1 MKSNLLRL
9 AILSAIVSMGGCAKI
24 PPHPEPL
31 TKPDVRIN
39 NDVDAAANPA
49 KAQPISGPLTLE
61 QAMARALKFNL
72 ERRTKLMEEAL
83 ALKILD
89 VSKFD
94 MLPKLLVDA
103 GYLSR
108 DSDMIRRST
117 NAQTGALSPSQFISE
132 ERDHGIADLGV
143 SWSLLDLGIGYF
155 NAQQQANRVLVA
167 VEKRRRAMHV
177 LMQDVRV
184 AYWRAASAQKLQGE
198 VQDTIKQA
206 EAALEKSR
214 TEESA
219 RVRNPMQ
226 ALRYQRQL
234 LENLRLLEAIHQ
246 ELSVAQTE
254 LAALINAPQGE
265 KFEVADVEPG
275 KIDLYP
281 LEAPVSVLEE
291 MALEDNPELLEQHYG
306 VNIARIETHKTIARM
321 FPNLSLGANLKYDS
335 DNYLVDSTWREAS
348 VQLSYNLVNLLSA
361 PAQYKLA
368 EAGVE
373 LAKQRRMAMQMAV
386 LAQVHLARQQFGN
399 AAAQFTRADQIWQT
413 DQRIADQSAK
423 RVAAKVDSSLEKVS
437 TRTASLLSQLRRY
450 QALAQAQA
458 AEARLQATLGV
469 EPRLD
474 NVPDDSVDSLA
485 KQMQVSM
492 TLSSAVA
499 SRALGSG
506 APGPQPVET
515 ISPEPT
521 PATDLAPA
529 TEVAPAPE
537 AATPTEAAPAN
548 ESAPVEAAP
557 AAESTPVEASPASEP
572 TSEAAPEIS
581 AEPAAAVDAPLDES
595 IASVENP
602 SPASQSSPADM
613 PSPASAAE
621 QAAAEPDSLH
631 LR

>member
-1 MKSNLLRL
+1 MKNQLLRL
-9 AILSAIVSMGGCAKI
+9 AILSAIVSMNGCSNPLPK
-24 PPHPEPL
+24 PEPF
-31 TKPDVRIN
+31 TKPEVRIN

-49 KAQPISGPLTLE
+49 RAQPISGPLTLE

-103 GYLSR
+103 GYMSR
-108 DSDMIRRST
+108 DSDMVRRST

-132 ERDHGIADLGV
+132 ERDHGLADLGV
-143 SWSLLDLGIGYF
+143 SWSLLDLGLGYF

-167 VEKRRRAMHV
+167 VEKRRRAMHL
-177 LMQDVRV
+177 LMQDVRI
-184 AYWRAASAQKLQGE
+184 AYWRAASAQKLQSD
-198 VQDTIKQA
+198 VQETIKQA
-206 EAALEKSR
+206 EGALEKSR
-214 TEESA
+214 NEESA

-265 KFEVADVEPG
+265 KFEVADLEPQ

-291 MALEDNPELLEQHYG
+291 MALEDNPELLEQHYN
-306 VNIARIETHKTIARM
+306 VNIARIETRKTIARM
-321 FPNLSLGANLKYDS
+321 FPNLSLGANVKYDS

-361 PAQYKLA
+361 PAQFKLA
-368 EAGVE
+368 DAGVE

-399 AAAQFTRADQIWQT
+399 AAAQYARADQIWKT
-413 DQRIADQSAK
+413 DQRIAEQSSK
-423 RVAAKVDSSLEKVS
+423 RVAAKVESSLEKVS
-437 TRTASLLSQLRRY
+437 SKTASLLSELRKY

-469 EPRLD
+469 EPRID
-474 NVPDDSVDSLA
+474 NVPDDSVDALA

-499 SRALGSG
+499 SRALGG
-506 APGPQPVET
+506 QPPAPAAQSVEQSAPEAEPV
-515 ISPEPT
+515 
-521 PATDLAPA
+521 LAPA
-529 TEVAPAPE
+529 ETAVPAEPSVPVE
-537 AATPTEAAPAN
+537 PAATVEPSVPVDPAVP
-548 ESAPVEAAP
+548 EQSTTTDPAP
-557 AAESTPVEASPASEP
+557 AAGNSPASEP
-572 TSEAAPEIS
+572 
-581 AEPAAAVDAPLDES
+581 
-595 IASVENP
+595 
-602 SPASQSSPADM
+602 SPASPA
-613 PSPASAAE
+613 PAPQE
-621 QAAAEPDSLH
+621 H
-631 LR
+631 